1 MARQFALGGGNII
14 PTALHSE
21 MERSYLEYAM
31 SVIVGRALPD
41 ARDGLK
47 PVHRR
52 ILYAMHELG
61 LSPERPFRKCAR
73 VVGDVLGKYHP
84 HGDQSVYDALVR
96 MVQDFSSRYPLVG
109 GHGNFGSID
118 NDPPAAMRYT
128 ETRLATITHEAVLA
142 NISEAIVDFTDNF
155 DNSHQEP
162 TVLPAQLPLLLLEG
176 CSGIAVGMATNVPP
190 HNLGEI
196 VDGLIALIDNPQLSD
211 EKLWRI
217 IPGPD
222 FPTGGEIINT
232 SGIVDAYLTGRGTI
246 PVRGVTHLERLSYQ
260 KGKKRKRTAI
270 IVTELPFQVNKA
282 GWIGKIADLVNQ
294 GKLEGI
300 ADIRDESDRRGMR
313 VVIELKRDSNPE
325 KILAALYQKTS
336 LQSNFGAILLAL
348 VDNKPCQLSLRG
360 LLQVFLDFREET
372 LICQYRHDLGVAEQR
387 QHVVTGL
394 LSALTNLDAVI
405 EILRHAA
412 DGTMAKLRFQEE
424 LSLSPTQA
432 DAILAMPMRRLTGL
446 ERQKLQTEAEE
457 LSQNISQL
465 NQLLNERPERLKEL
479 KKGLRALKRKFGDKR
494 RTKIRQTAGGQ
505 QSGKRSIE
513 RNNAPVYQ
521 AKQERKKSSNGNSL
535 SISSAVLT
543 PVESIASQQ
552 SQLQLFTPQP
562 PPEGSIIEV
571 TNQGSIFWENPQE
584 VSDTNHGET
593 AIIFQGIVRPQEQLI
608 LFTEHG
614 KAYPLPLN
622 TVPPAGDRLVNILE
636 LLPQSASSSECA
648 NINQFFSSQLTD
660 DLILLTQQGRIKRL
674 SVAELAL
681 PLNRRGI
688 SLIKLKEG
696 DRLSFIC
703 SAKPG
708 KDLVI
713 ATSGGRL
720 LRIPLSEQ
728 ALPQMGRMAQGEKA
742 LRLRYGESL
751 VGCLSLH
758 PEQCLLLATEL
769 GYLKKLTVHC
779 LRLAKLGDIGN
790 QALQFTQKED
800 RLVAI
805 APVTSECNVLVV
817 THQGRTIPISIDGLN
832 LWGKDGIGDS
842 LNTNQLLIGHQ
853 WQAEERILSLITTA
867 NESQRSNP
875 SVKRN

>member
-1 MARQFALGGGNII
+1 MARQFAFGGGNII

-61 LSPERPFRKCAR
+61 LAPERPFRKCAR

-96 MVQDFSSRYPLVG
+96 MVQHFSSRYPLVG

-142 NISEAIVDFTDNF
+142 DISEAIVDFTDNF
-155 DNSHQEP
+155 DNSQQEP

-190 HNLGEI
+190 HNLSEI
-196 VDGLIALIDNPQLSD
+196 VDGLIALIENPQLPD
-211 EKLWRI
+211 EQLWQI

-222 FPTGGEIINT
+222 FPTGGEIIY
-232 SGIVDAYLTGRGTI
+232 SKGIEDAYLTGRGTI
-246 PVRGVTHLERLSYQ
+246 TVRGVTHLEKLSYR
-260 KGKKRKRTAI
+260 KGRKRKRTAI

-282 GWIGKIADLVNQ
+282 GWIEKIADLVNQ
-294 GKLEGI
+294 GRLDGI

-313 VVIELKRDSNPE
+313 VVIELKRDSDPE
-325 KILAALYQKTS
+325 KILANLYQKTS

-348 VDNKPCQLSLRG
+348 VNNRPCQSSLRG

-372 LICQYRHDLGVAEQR
+372 LIRQYRHDLGVAQQR
-387 QHVVTGL
+387 QHLVTGL
-394 LSALTNLDAVI
+394 LTALTNLDTVI

-412 DGTMAKLRFQEE
+412 DGTIAKLRFQEE
-424 LSLSPTQA
+424 LDLSPAQA

-457 LSQNISQL
+457 LSENISHL
-465 NQLLNERPERLKEL
+465 NQLLNQRQERLKAL
-479 KKGLRALKRKFGDKR
+479 KNGLRTLKRKFGDKR
-494 RTKIRQTAGGQ
+494 RTKIRQKPGQRKLNNRSNTAGKAQ
-505 QSGKRSIE
+505 EQTDKVSSGNKRIKAISLAKSPRLLTSPESI
-513 RNNAPVYQ
+513 Q
-521 AKQERKKSSNGNSL
+521 
-535 SISSAVLT
+535 SSA
-543 PVESIASQQ
+543 

-562 PPEGSIIEV
+562 PPDGSLIQV
-571 TNQGSIFWENPQE
+571 TNQHCISWRDPQNIYSTVDE
-584 VSDTNHGET
+584 K
-593 AIIFQGIVRPQEQLI
+593 AALIFQAILQEQSQLI
-608 LFTEHG
+608 AFMESG
-614 KAYPLPLN
+614 KAYPLRLKGIPPL
-622 TVPPAGDRLVNILE
+622 GDRLVNMAE
-636 LLPQSASSSECA
+636 LLPQSAQLPECAIINQCFSSE
-648 NINQFFSSQLTD
+648 LRD
-660 DLILLTQQGRIKRL
+660 DLILLTQQGRVKRL
-674 SVAELAL
+674 PSSELAL
-681 PLNRRGI
+681 PLNKRGI

-696 DRLSFIC
+696 DHLSFVC
-703 SAKPG
+703 RATAG

-720 LRIPLSEQ
+720 LRISLSEPT
-728 ALPQMGRMAQGEKA
+728 LPSMGRMTQGEKA

-751 VGCLSLH
+751 VGCLSLN
-758 PEQCLLLATEL
+758 PEQNLLLATEL
-769 GYLKKLTVHC
+769 GYLKKMSIQC

-800 RLVAI
+800 RLAAI
-805 APVTSECNVLVV
+805 APAISHQNMIIITN
-817 THQGRTIPISIDGLN
+817 QGRNLPISVDALDS
-832 LWGKDGIGDS
+832 WGKDGTGDS
-842 LNTNQLLIGHQ
+842 LNTHQ
-853 WQAEERILSLITTA
+853 SLSNYQWKPEERILTVMTLA
-867 NESQRSNP
+867 NEAIESNYQ
-875 SVKRN
+875 

>member
-1 MARQFALGGGNII
+1 MARQFAFGGGNII

-61 LSPERPFRKCAR
+61 LTPERPFRKCAR

-96 MVQDFSSRYPLVG
+96 MVQNFSSRYPLVG

-128 ETRLATITHEAVLA
+128 ETRLATITHEAILA
-142 NISEAIVDFTDNF
+142 DISEAIVDFTDNF
-155 DNSHQEP
+155 DNSQQEP

-190 HNLGEI
+190 HNLNEI
-196 VDGLIALIDNPQLSD
+196 VDGLIALIDNPQLPD
-211 EKLWRI
+211 EQLWRI

-222 FPTGGEIINT
+222 FPTGGEIISAN
-232 SGIVDAYLTGRGTI
+232 GIEDAYLTGRGTI
-246 PVRGVTHLERLSYQ
+246 TVRGVTHLEKLSYR
-260 KGKKRKRTAI
+260 KGRKRKRTAI

-282 GWIGKIADLVNQ
+282 GWIEKIADLVNQ
-294 GKLEGI
+294 GRLDGI

-313 VVIELKRDSNPE
+313 VVIELKRDSDPE
-325 KILAALYQKTS
+325 KILADLYKKTS

-348 VDNKPCQLSLRG
+348 INNQPCQSSLRG

-372 LICQYRHDLGVAEQR
+372 LIRQYRHDLGVAQQR
-387 QHVVTGL
+387 QHLVTGL
-394 LSALTNLDAVI
+394 LTALANLDAVI

-412 DGTMAKLRFQEE
+412 DGTIAKLRFQEE
-424 LSLSPTQA
+424 LDLSPTQA

-446 ERQKLQTEAEE
+446 ERQKLQTETEE
-457 LSQNISQL
+457 LSEKISHL
-465 NQLLNERPERLKEL
+465 NQLLNERRERLKAL
-479 KKGLRALKRKFGDKR
+479 KRGLRTLKRKFGDKR
-494 RTKIRQTAGGQ
+494 RTKIRQKPGQ
-505 QSGKRSIE
+505 RKPHNRSDATDKE
-513 RNNAPVYQ
+513 QEPKDKVKDNRRNKVD
-521 AKQERKKSSNGNSL
+521 SL
-535 SISSAVLT
+535 STSPPFLTPSESIGSSA
-543 PVESIASQQ
+543 

-562 PPEGSIIEV
+562 PPDGSVIQV
-571 TNQGSIFWENPQE
+571 TNQHGIFWRDPQE
-584 VSDTNHGET
+584 VSSPVNQKA
-593 AIIFQGIVRPQEQLI
+593 AIIFQAIIREPAQLI
-608 LFTEHG
+608 AFTQNG
-614 KAYPLPLN
+614 KAYPLTLKA
-622 TVPPAGDRLVNILE
+622 VPPVGDRLVNMAE
-636 LLPQSASSSECA
+636 LLPQSAQLPECVI
-648 NINQFFSSQLTD
+648 INQWFSSQFED

-674 SVAELAL
+674 SAAELVL
-681 PLNRRGI
+681 PLNKKGI

-696 DRLSFIC
+696 DRLSFVC
-703 SAKPG
+703 RATAG
-708 KDLVI
+708 KDLII

-720 LRIPLSEQ
+720 LRVALSEPV
-728 ALPQMGRMAQGEKA
+728 LPPMGRMAQGEKA

-751 VGCLSLH
+751 VGCLSLDS
-758 PEQCLLLATEL
+758 EQNLLLATEL
-769 GYLKKLTVHC
+769 GYLKKMTIQC

-805 APVTSECNVLVV
+805 APAISHHKMIVTTNL
-817 THQGRTIPISIDGLN
+817 GRSIPISIDELN
-832 LWGKDGIGDS
+832 PWGKDGIGDS
-842 LNTNQLLIGHQ
+842 LNTHRPLSNHQ
-853 WQAEERILSLITTA
+853 WKPEERISTLITLA
-867 NESQRSNP
+867 NEAIESNSSMKP
-875 SVKRN
+875 G